1 MKQHAGKAVF
11 AALMAACLTLSLAA
25 CGTTSSS
32 ADTADEDASQPS
44 ALEEQAD
51 AFAADDVLSDA
62 DAEAD
67 EDTGAYSGAADETD
81 AGEADSALDGE
92 DGGASAADDPSGLSD
107 PADSSAE

>member
-1 MKQHAGKAVF
+1 MKQHARKAVF
-11 AALMAACLTLSLAA
+11 AAFMAACLTLSLAA

-51 AFAADDVLSDA
+51 ASAADDVLS
-62 DAEAD
+62 EAD
-67 EDTGAYSGAADETD
+67 EDTGADSGAADETD

-92 DGGASAADDPSGLSD
+92 DGGADAADDPSGLSD

>member
-11 AALMAACLTLSLAA
+11 AVFMAACLTLSLAA

-32 ADTADEDASQPS
+32 TDTADEDASQSS

-51 AFAADDVLSDA
+51 ASAADDALSDA

-81 AGEADSALDGE
+81 AGEADSALDEE
-92 DGGASAADDPSGLSD
+92 DSGAYAADDPSGLSD